1 MATLVNGLTGAAKHS
16 AMCRWEGITP
26 YVYPQENGNRA
37 GVRWATLTDDQG
49 QGLRLEG
56 EPTFELTARPW
67 TTEQLDQARHTP
79 ELVGG
84 DRIWVNVDHAQHGIG
99 SASCGP
105 GVLPAYRLDPVPA
118 SFTVLLVPHGG

>member
-1 MATLVNGLTGAAKHS
+1 MGDN
-16 AMCRWEGITP
+16 
-26 YVYPQENGNRA
+26 
-37 GVRWATLTDDQG
+37 DQG
-49 QGLRLEG
+49 QGRRLEG
-56 EPTFELTARPW
+56 ESTFELTARPW

-79 ELVGG
+79 DLVAG

-105 GVLPAYRLDPVPA
+105 GVLPAYRLDPVPT